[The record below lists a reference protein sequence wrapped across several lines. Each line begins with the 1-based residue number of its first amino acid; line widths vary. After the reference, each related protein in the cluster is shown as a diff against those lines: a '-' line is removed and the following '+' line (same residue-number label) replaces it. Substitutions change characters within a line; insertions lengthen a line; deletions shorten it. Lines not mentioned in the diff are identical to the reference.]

1 MNSSIKASQAYASI
15 TSQLQHWE
23 DDENMEDGET
33 YDMGL
38 VSKRRSGAFS
48 PMAGAGVASPKPNT
62 NINTN
67 NNMNGMTPA
76 TVKKS
81 PRALSSTASKF
92 SFATSPVATPMD
104 IRAGTGAAGRHEMD
118 YDYGGR
124 AGMDAT
130 NATSTNTN
138 NINSGRSMASFVNQA
153 SLDGDYRPY
162 HDALLSLQ
170 SKSKAQSPKA
180 ALQYIHRIMA
190 SAYSRS
196 SQLQDVGNSNSNSN
210 SSINNNSN
218 KKGNKEQ
225 VETSKLQLEQEGHFW
240 ALIGQLASSASGSSS
255 GSMLLYQPP
264 SASAVQREIDSFIAN
279 IVKEYQH
286 LDPAGMATL
295 IQQALEQEQD
305 GDDSEIDSASSLPMT
320 VKRRQVIL
328 KWIQSCHGRSVSNQ
342 DLTVGN
348 KENSIMW
355 KDTVDKFNREQHSF
369 MGAENAGNHGKIDVF
384 HPDAPLLS
392 SGGNGKGNANGN
404 PLYGKDNDR
413 EMILLQKCLLLI
425 KAGRMVE
432 MFELCHAAGQP
443 WRVAAWDGDVPHGY
457 IRAVREESGDDD
469 EMEDVNDIARVGNP
483 QKALWKRNMW
493 EVSQSLHKMIQ
504 QNDQGGVS
512 NSSTVSSG
520 SMVYEAAISAILADD
535 SKNASKNPLL
545 NRNWMDSVWVFYRG
559 LQSRFNDLV
568 YTMHNNVRR
577 SVANGTQISQSIG
590 FGSSALKTEIAKYPV
605 EGAGFKKEE
614 EEQLKCTAE
623 MSRIEEGAF
632 ISRLASNRSAQMHSD
647 WERGINA
654 FLTSG
659 ANIESY
665 LKNTIDTLIEVAS
678 QSGQVKMSQEDFEP
692 MLRFMLHLI
701 LFFDSFCDGNDART
715 TKFYSTSIAPNRN
728 NLILAYLQQLMEQKP
743 LWGFTGLY
751 ASLLPDDSLIDSCT
765 DFWSTCVFDE
775 KNRRIVLKNARD
787 YFDEGMDLVILRNVV
802 RSSIQSVDEFYDPLN
817 VASWL
822 GRATTNECFDEEL
835 ECMISHDDVRKM
847 HSIRWLSFYPEHSTE
862 ALICANMLTRNLL
875 LELPGSTG
883 EAIDDQFDDWTN
895 NPKLYTAKVLQARF
909 LPTNIVQ
916 VAMGS
921 ASNDEHQ
928 DDRDYVSM
936 CTVEHEALLRFLDAH
951 NAYEIWKDF
960 FIENP
965 SNIPFA
971 LGDRFLENSIES
983 DVAIKMET
991 MKYVKKK
998 KEIGLTLIKFT
1009 KIAME
1014 SLMHVL
1020 EFGGGW
1026 LYVEESE
1033 GVNEVA
1039 DEYSERRREMIDVR
1053 SKCLPAALSL
1063 AFRICH
1069 TTALWM
1075 EEFTRDVEDVHQN
1088 KATEVMTRITGNGM
1102 FEADGVSNLFEAA
1115 TWHNEAL
1122 LLANTVASRES
1133 KIAECMSKKDL
1144 DAFMNCMAETNIC
1157 LLMAQESKR

>member
-1 MNSSIKASQAYASI
+1 MNSSSKASQAYASI

-33 YDMGL
+33 YDMGYV

-48 PMAGAGVASPKPNT
+48 PMAAAASPKPSTNANDNT
-62 NINTN
+62 NENV
-67 NNMNGMTPA
+67 MTPA
-76 TVKKS
+76 TAKKS
-81 PRALSSTASKF
+81 PRPLSSTASKF
-92 SFATSPVATPMD
+92 RFATSPVATPMD
-104 IRAGTGAAGRHEMD
+104 IRAGAGTANRHEMD
-118 YDYGGR
+118 YDYGAR
-124 AGMDAT
+124 AGMDET
-130 NATSTNTN
+130 NATNTN
-138 NINSGRSMASFVNQA
+138 HTSVHAMASFVNQA

-162 HDALLSLQ
+162 HDALLSLR
-170 SKSKAQSPKA
+170 SKSKAQSPQA

-196 SQLQDVGNSNSNSN
+196 SQLQDVGNNSSNSNR
-210 SSINNNSN
+210 
-218 KKGNKEQ
+218 KGNKEQ
-225 VETSKLQLEQEGHFW
+225 VETSEQQLEQEGHFW
-240 ALIGQLASSASGSSS
+240 ALIGQLASSTSGSSS

-305 GDDSEIDSASSLPMT
+305 GDGSSIPMV

-328 KWIQSCHGRSVSNQ
+328 EWIQSCHGRSVSSQ

-348 KENSIMW
+348 KENSTMW

-369 MGAENAGNHGKIDVF
+369 MGAENAGNHDKIDVF
-384 HPDAPLLS
+384 HPDAPLLAS
-392 SGGNGKGNANGN
+392 SGNGKGNDN

-413 EMILLQKCLLLI
+413 EIILLQKCLLLI
-425 KAGRMVE
+425 KAGRMAE

-443 WRVAAWDGDVPHGY
+443 WRVAAWDGDIPHGY
-457 IRAVREESGDDD
+457 IRVGREESGDDD
-469 EMEDVNDIARVGNP
+469 EMEGINDITRVGNP

-504 QNDQGGVS
+504 QNYQDGVS
-512 NSSTVSSG
+512 NSSTMSSG

-535 SKNASKNPLL
+535 CKNASKNPLL

-568 YTMHNNVRR
+568 YTMHNNARR
-577 SVANGTQISQSIG
+577 NVANGTQISQSLG
-590 FGSSALKTEIAKYPV
+590 FGSSASKTEIAKYPV

-614 EEQLKCTAE
+614 EEQLNCTAE

-647 WERGINA
+647 WERGINS

-659 ANIESY
+659 NNIESY
-665 LKNTIDTLIEVAS
+665 LKNTIDTLIQVAS
-678 QSGQVKMSQEDFEP
+678 QSGQVKMSQEEFEP

-701 LFFDSFCDGNDART
+701 LFFDSYCDGNDSRT
-715 TKFYSTSIAPNRN
+715 TKFYSTSIAPSRN

-765 DFWSTCVFDE
+765 DFWSTCVSDE

-787 YFDEGMDLVILRNVV
+787 YFDEGMDLAILRNVV
-802 RSSIQSVDEFYDPLN
+802 RSSFQSVDEFHDPLN

-822 GRATTNECFDEEL
+822 GRATTNERFDEEL
-835 ECMISHDDVRKM
+835 EGMISHDDVRKM
-847 HSIRWLSFYPEHSTE
+847 HSIRWLSFYPEHYAD

-875 LELPGSTG
+875 LELPRSIG

-909 LPTNIVQ
+909 LPTNIAQ
-916 VAMGS
+916 VVMGS
-921 ASNDEHQ
+921 TSDDDHQ

-936 CTVEHEALLRFLDAH
+936 CMVEHEALLKFLDAH
-951 NAYEIWKDF
+951 NAYESWKDF
-960 FIENP
+960 IIEAP

-971 LGDRFLENSIES
+971 LGDRFPENSVES
-983 DVAIKMET
+983 DVAVKMET

-998 KEIGLTLIKFT
+998 KEIGLSLIKFAQ
-1009 KIAME
+1009 IATE

-1020 EFGGGW
+1020 EFDGGW
-1026 LYVEESE
+1026 FYVEESE
-1033 GVNEVA
+1033 GVNEVV
-1039 DEYSERRREMIDVR
+1039 DEYSERKREMIDVR
-1053 SKCLPAALSL
+1053 SKCLPAAISL

-1069 TTALWM
+1069 TTAIWM
-1075 EEFTRDVEDVHQN
+1075 EEFTRDVEDVHQD

-1102 FEADGVSNLFEAA
+1102 FEADGVSNPFEAA
-1115 TWHNEAL
+1115 TWHREAL